1 MHNNNNMTDNF
12 KLLDMDEQHSYYTIT
27 HRYFKYE
34 GKKYF
39 LRFLKDRD
47 LFNEFKNLFY
57 SYDRGVLY
65 REYLYSNILS
75 VKKLEEETIE
85 CFCSSYAS
93 HEYLLN
99 AFSWDDKDFWHNVN
113 KEWIAYIKTLK

>member
-1 MHNNNNMTDNF
+1 MTDNF
-12 KLLDMDEQHSYYTIT
+12 NLLYDDEKNSYYSIT
-27 HRYFKYE
+27 HHYFKYE
-34 GKKYF
+34 SKKCF

-65 REYLYSNILS
+65 REYLYSNIAS
-75 VKKLEEETIE
+75 VKKLENDTIG
-85 CFCSSYAS
+85 CFFSSYAS

-99 AFSWDDKDFWHNVN
+99 AFVWDDKDFWHNVN
-113 KEWIAYIKTLK
+113 KEWIDYLVKNFNKR